1 MTLTNMTYWIPVK
14 RSAISRRKNLLNALD
29 KAFYELDTFTQ
40 WTTGTPENLEYD
52 CCSTCVPG
60 SPRVENAKNYVAYNI
75 QDKQGYNQ
83 AYKENKDNTTWDGY
97 PESHAGEYIYLQHR
111 GESHASYKL
120 LIGIL
125 KQHGITTDWDWDSN
139 QKLRVYLT
147 KYAPFNSS
155 V

>member
-1 MTLTNMTYWIPVK
+1 MKTKLTK
-14 RSAISRRKNLLNALD
+14 RTAISRRKNLLSALG
-29 KAFYELDTFTQ
+29 KAFVELETFTQ
-40 WTTGTPENLEYD
+40 WRTGTPENLEYN
-52 CCSTCVPG
+52 CCTSCMTG
-60 SPRVENAKNYVAYNI
+60 SPRIENVKNYVAYNI
-75 QDKQGYNQ
+75 QDKQGYNE
-83 AYKENKDNTTWDGY
+83 AYKENRESFKWGSL
-97 PESHAGEYIYLQHR
+97 PESHRGEYIYLQHR

-147 KYAPFNSS
+147 KYTHFNSR